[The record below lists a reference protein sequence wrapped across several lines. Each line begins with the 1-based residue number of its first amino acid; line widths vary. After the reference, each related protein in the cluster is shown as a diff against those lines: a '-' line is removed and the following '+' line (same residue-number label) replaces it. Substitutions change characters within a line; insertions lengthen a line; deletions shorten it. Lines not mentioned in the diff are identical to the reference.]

1 MILKDTEK
9 SKKLNPPSITS
20 WNSSYIEDL
29 YRHWS
34 ADPKS
39 LDESWNM
46 FFKGF
51 EMAMCPRPC
60 VAANQAGAQSS
71 ISSLI
76 FAFRSQGHLIAKT
89 DPLENNLEYHPS
101 TDYKNFGFEEKDL
114 HRVFDTGHFYGPKR
128 AELWEI
134 IQMLKET
141 YCQSIGVQYTHIQ
154 AIERRR
160 WLQERMESVQNKPEF
175 SIKEKKDILKS
186 LTDAEMFENF
196 IQTKYPGHK
205 RFSLQGAET
214 LIPAIHSIVLM
225 APDVEINE
233 IVIGMAHRGRLNIL
247 ANILDKSYEMIFTE
261 FDGYISESSF
271 GGDGDVKYHL
281 GFSGD
286 HVNENG
292 KSVHVGLVANPS
304 HLEAVDPVVLGKT
317 RAKQRQLHKMNYHEG
332 ENDNQI
338 DRRRVLP
345 LIIHGDAAF
354 SGQGLVSETL
364 NLSQLKGYKTGGTI
378 HFIINNQIGF
388 TTDPIDSRSSAY
400 CTDVAKM
407 IDAPIFHVN
416 GDDPE
421 AVIFVTQLALKFRQE
436 FQHDVVI
443 DMVCYRRFG
452 HNEADEPAFT
462 QPLMYKKIKKRPSVL
477 KIYTQK
483 LFDND
488 EITEDETKQLSL
500 DYKNQLKKHFHNHDK
515 IKPDSGDHSFE
526 VRWENLDK
534 PYSHE
539 IIDTTIN
546 YNTLVKISNGLTS
559 IPLKFSINAKI
570 ARIQKERKSSIR
582 DKTTVDWAFAESLA
596 FGSLLNQNIPIRL
609 SGQDSAR
616 GTFSQRHSEWRDIES
631 SKSYIPL
638 NHIEEGQ
645 AEFCV
650 YNSPLSEAGVLG
662 FDYGYSLAEPGM
674 LIIWEAQF
682 GDFANGAQPII
693 DQFIISSQ
701 SKWQRTSGLVMLL
714 PHGNEGQ
721 GAEHSNAY
729 LERYLMAC
737 AEDNIQVCN
746 LSTPAQYFHV
756 LRRQMLRPF
765 RRPLIIMAPK
775 SMLRN
780 KMAVSSVNE
789 FTEGCFQEV
798 LDDPASNINAK
809 KLLICSGKIFYDLI
823 QRRSKEP
830 EINTAIV
837 RVEQFYPLNSDLMS
851 KIIDSYSKIE
861 EIVWVQEESK
871 NRGGWSFIN
880 PWLRH
885 LFPDIKLRYVGRGYS
900 ASPATGSIIKHQ
912 IEQEKI
918 MDAAFVDAKFS
929 EDINTSGGN

>member
-1 MILKDTEK
+1 MKDTEK

>member
-1 MILKDTEK
+1 
-9 SKKLNPPSITS
+9 
-20 WNSSYIEDL
+20 
-29 YRHWS
+29 
-34 ADPKS
+34 
-39 LDESWNM
+39 
-46 FFKGF
+46 
-51 EMAMCPRPC
+51 
-60 VAANQAGAQSS
+60 
-71 ISSLI
+71 
-76 FAFRSQGHLIAKT
+76 
-89 DPLENNLEYHPS
+89 
-101 TDYKNFGFEEKDL
+101 
-114 HRVFDTGHFYGPKR
+114 
-128 AELWEI
+128 
-134 IQMLKET
+134 
-141 YCQSIGVQYTHIQ
+141 
-154 AIERRR
+154 
-160 WLQERMESVQNKPEF
+160 
-175 SIKEKKDILKS
+175 
-186 LTDAEMFENF
+186 
-196 IQTKYPGHK
+196 
-205 RFSLQGAET
+205 
-214 LIPAIHSIVLM
+214 
-225 APDVEINE
+225 
-233 IVIGMAHRGRLNIL
+233 
-247 ANILDKSYEMIFTE
+247 
-261 FDGYISESSF
+261 
-271 GGDGDVKYHL
+271 
-281 GFSGD
+281 
-286 HVNENG
+286 
-292 KSVHVGLVANPS
+292 
-304 HLEAVDPVVLGKT
+304 
-317 RAKQRQLHKMNYHEG
+317 
-332 ENDNQI
+332 
-338 DRRRVLP
+338 
-345 LIIHGDAAF
+345 
-354 SGQGLVSETL
+354 
-364 NLSQLKGYKTGGTI
+364 
-378 HFIINNQIGF
+378 
-388 TTDPIDSRSSAY
+388 
-400 CTDVAKM
+400 
-407 IDAPIFHVN
+407 
-416 GDDPE
+416 
-421 AVIFVTQLALKFRQE
+421 
-436 FQHDVVI
+436 
-443 DMVCYRRFG
+443 MVCYRRFG